1 MDMTSPKLRLTQD
14 HNVLN
19 AHAMRVLRRLCE
31 TGAILAMA
39 SVMDKAIA
47 LCDMPDGRRAKTSI
61 IDSALAQAFALKSW
75 ISAA

>member
-1 MDMTSPKLRLTQD
+1 MDMTPPKLRLTQD

-19 AHAMRVLRRLCE
+19 AQAMRVLLRLCE
-31 TGAILAMA
+31 TGAILAVA
-39 SVMDKAIA
+39 SGMDKAI
-47 LCDMPDGRRAKTSI
+47 LLRDIPDGRCAKTAI